1 MNLSDDQKDELLSRV
16 ADLQIQA
23 MMFDMD
29 IDYETLSLTERIKYN
44 QPIWLQRYKT
54 KLDESDIDQ
63 VSWDVDWE

>member
-1 MNLSDDQKDELLSRV
+1 MNLSDDQKDELLSKV

-29 IDYETLSLTERIKYN
+29 IDYETLSLTERIKYD

>member
-1 MNLSDDQKDELLSRV
+1 MNLSDDQKDELLSKV

>member
-1 MNLSDDQKDELLSRV
+1 MNLTDDQKDELLEKV

-29 IDYETLSLTERIKYN
+29 IDYETLSLTERIKYD

-54 KLDESDIDQ
+54 KLDNSDIDQ